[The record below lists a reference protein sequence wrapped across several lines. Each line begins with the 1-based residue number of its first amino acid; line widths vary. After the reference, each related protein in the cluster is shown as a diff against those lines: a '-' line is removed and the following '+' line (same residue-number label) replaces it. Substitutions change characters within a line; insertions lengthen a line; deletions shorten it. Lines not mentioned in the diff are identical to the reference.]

1 MVEARRT
8 MYVTLNLPEA
18 VEQRLRENAARN
30 GQTLEEYLQAL
41 AVREALLPT
50 PPPAPAISPPP
61 GFMSRQ
67 EWSKAFRE
75 WVASHRPVDH
85 FVDDSRESIYAG
97 RGE

>member
-1 MVEARRT
+1 MN
-8 MYVTLNLPEA
+8 VTLSLPEA
-18 VEQRLRENAARN
+18 IEQSLKEKAARS
-30 GQTLEEYLQAL
+30 GQTLEGYLQAL

-50 PPPAPAISPPP
+50 PPPAPAISYPP
-61 GFMSRQ
+61 GFSSRE

-85 FVDDSRESIYAG
+85 FVDDSRESIYAV